1 MYAKLNSLLTK
12 HDKILGLLRIFS
24 VFIAL
29 IETIGIAAIMPF
41 ISVASDFEIIQTN
54 EYYKIVYEI
63 FNFDSNTSFVIAFGT
78 LLIIFYLFRGALNL
92 YLYMMSK
99 FSKGR
104 MHLLA
109 FRLLK
114 VI

>member
-1 MYAKLNSLLTK
+1 MNIYKKLNSLLTK
-12 HDKILGLLRIFS
+12 HDKRFLGLLIVFS

-63 FNFDSNTSFVIAFGT
+63 FNFDSNIDFVISFGI
-78 LLIIFYLFRGALNL
+78 LLVIFYLVRGIFNENE
-92 YLYMMSK
+92 
-99 FSKGR
+99 
-104 MHLLA
+104 
-109 FRLLK
+109 
-114 VI
+114 